1 MRWLNDEQIM
11 SRVRWSI
18 FEKVYSETKINFC
31 LIYLAE
37 KLHLTEHFNDK
48 RLLKRKERIHHWV
61 YNPGH
66 GVLDL

>member
-1 MRWLNDEQIM
+1 M
-11 SRVRWSI
+11 SI

-37 KLHLTEHFNDK
+37 KLHLIEHFNDK